1 MKIIDGV
8 HAFFW
13 RSMSANNCNTYLI
26 RGDSSCVLIDPGHL
40 RLFEHVEV
48 ALGQASLSMEDID
61 LVLVTHFHPDHIE
74 GAKLF
79 KDKGI
84 PFAVHGTDWETLKSL
99 GRHTGAGGGMESW
112 EPTFFLEEGDLQLKD
127 LSLEIIHTPGHSPGS
142 VSIYWPQKK
151 VLATGDVLFRDGLG
165 RTDLPGGSGRVLK
178 ESIRKLSTYDV
189 ELLLPGHGDAV
200 SGKENVVRNFKRVQD
215 FWFAHI

>member
-1 MKIIDGV
+1 MKIIEGV

-13 RSMSANNCNTYLI
+13 KSMSANNCNTYLL

-40 RLFEHVEV
+40 RLFDHVET
-48 ALGQASLSMEDID
+48 ALEQASLRMEDMD
-61 LVLVTHFHPDHIE
+61 LVLVSHFHPDHIE

-79 KDKGI
+79 KEKGI
-84 PFAVHGTDWETLKSL
+84 PFAVHHMDWETMTSL
-99 GRHTGAGGGMESW
+99 GRHMGAGVNTSSW
-112 EPTFFLEEGDLQLKD
+112 EPDFFLEEGDLQVKD
-127 LSLEIIHTPGHSPGS
+127 LSLQIIHTPGHSPGS
-142 VSIYWPQKK
+142 VSIYWPGKK

-165 RTDLPGGSGRVLK
+165 RTDLPGGSGSVLK

-200 SGKENVVRNFKRVQD
+200 SGKENVERNFKRVEE